1 MVSQQF
7 QPRVQQEECDGGG
20 VKFKFSLLTLI
31 HKTYINTIITGT
43 EKRSLHTCYNDI
55 YIGIV
60 CGGQIKGAKLSGWP
74 AIATVQLL

>member
-1 MVSQQF
+1 MSQQF

-20 VKFKFSLLTLI
+20 VKFKFSLFTLI

-43 EKRSLHTCYNDI
+43 EKRRLYTCYNDI

-60 CGGQIKGAKLSGWP
+60 CGGQSKGAKLSGWP